1 MVNYFI
7 FTIFIIFFTFLEQFS
22 KKVKNGLLLS
32 FFLIFIAIAVRYDF
46 GSDYLMYEREFKIIN
61 SVEPKLWPFGMTRLE
76 EGWVYLNK
84 LFGFAGFNYL
94 IIFLSFIYGLV
105 FYFFIKKTLD
115 KKLYGIS
122 VVFFLLVPGIFILHQ
137 SLLRQTIALLLFLLA
152 IMLVEKK
159 GVLIWSVLILFAAS
173 FFHFSA
179 LLLIPVLFT
188 KYLNLTKKQAY
199 FIGCFYIIL
208 FFIGYSTYLTTSIFK
223 VIDYIF
229 PKYSY
234 YLDPARNN
242 KIKLN
247 SGLGIAFSSA
257 NFFLILYFKD
267 KFLQKE
273 SIRIIYF
280 STVIF
285 YLITPLFLSI
295 SISY

>member
-46 GSDYLMYEREFKIIN
+46 GYDYLMYEREFKIIN

-179 LLLIPVLFT
+179 LC
-188 KYLNLTKKQAY
+188 
-199 FIGCFYIIL
+199 G
-208 FFIGYSTYLTTSIFK
+208 
-223 VIDYIF
+223 
-229 PKYSY
+229 
-234 YLDPARNN
+234 
-242 KIKLN
+242 
-247 SGLGIAFSSA
+247 FSS
-257 NFFLILYFKD
+257 IKGTCLYAAA
-267 KFLQKE
+267 
-273 SIRIIYF
+273 
-280 STVIF
+280 
-285 YLITPLFLSI
+285 
-295 SISY
+295 